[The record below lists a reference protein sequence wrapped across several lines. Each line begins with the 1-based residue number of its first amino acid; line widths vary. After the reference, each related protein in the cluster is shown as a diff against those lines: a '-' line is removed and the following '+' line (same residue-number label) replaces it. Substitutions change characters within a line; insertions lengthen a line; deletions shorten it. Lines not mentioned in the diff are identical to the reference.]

1 MRGVSASPEVTEGLL
16 AEAAVFLARD
26 RGSDGFFDRFAQAVS
41 GDTRTASLAPD
52 RAHAARAMPGCVAF
66 SLEPG
71 DLRVQ
76 NTSSGASLTACALPG
91 RAGCV
96 AAAVRLGDVG
106 PPPA

>member
-1 MRGVSASPEVTEGLL
+1 MRGVSASPEVTEVLL

-26 RGSDGFFDRFAQAVS
+26 RGSDGFLDRFAEAVT
-41 GDTRTASLAPD
+41 GDPRTASLALD
-52 RAHAARAMPGCVAF
+52 RALAARARAGYVAF

-96 AAAVRLGDVG
+96 AAAVRLSLIHI
-106 PPPA
+106 